1 MILLVTS
8 WMASVANLRWGWD
21 VGGIIVPGLLA
32 LCWLE
37 PSRPLATV
45 GEVCVLSITF
55 SLLLRLPA
63 LRSANLTGGRP
74 MVLIFAAGYL
84 VKFGL
89 SWVSGSLWPGF
100 RVGDLFGF
108 GYLLPSIM
116 ALKVVKHGEPFQSI
130 VPALVTSLFGF
141 LLSSVAGYALHV
153 ALPTTTEEPAP
164 APAGEREAAL
174 AFFEA
179 AWRHGTADELMLA
192 TSNRG
197 IVDLPDGACWFRGDH
212 KQPLAVSAELDP
224 LALPETALLVADL
237 LDAQVVHLC
246 DGESCARDREI
257 LARRYS
263 VLVVDDGEALALF
276 HVGRLPETIRL
287 DALAPAFGHV
297 ALATADSGP
306 VLHIP
311 EAERLHAT
319 AARWGADPL
328 PLEDPPAAPEAAASP
343 APETVAVQHAMI
355 VRPWFRAWD
364 TGSDD
369 ALRLAAGRA
378 REAGFE
384 VYAAKNTFPTTLV
397 LRGPGLLLAGRLA
410 GQPLAVFV
418 PDLREPPLVGAAMTF
433 ASGLDARLAIV
444 DAPDEVLDTTRE
456 QTVRLAHDAML
467 EALQVMGTRAQV
479 MTLQSLRPDQVTGAD
494 IVVSRGAPAPAGT
507 LPLEQQLTELGYTVE
522 VYDGHAARLGL
533 SDRDNILREATRAAS
548 DGQADAYTTYLS
560 PTVLRDFV
568 SIEAGGPL
576 DVAVRSLDKRRVA
589 LDALEVVGGPEES
602 ERALCDQA
610 TTALAKGREQ
620 LVRGWAKS
628 SQALGYDPAVAC
640 DPLIGCRW
648 LIAERCGETDCE
660 GLVVPV
666 SHARL
671 ASSGKPDRLD
681 LGLGSSPLRV
691 RWQRGAL

>member
-37 PSRPLATV
+37 PSRLLATI
-45 GEVCVLSITF
+45 GEVCVLSIVF

-84 VKFGL
+84 VKFAL

-108 GYLLPSIM
+108 GYLLPAIM
-116 ALKVVKHGEPFQSI
+116 ALRVVKHGEPFQSI

-141 LLSSVAGYALHV
+141 TTSSVAGYALHV
-153 ALPTTTEEPAP
+153 ALPEATEEPAP
-164 APAGEREAAL
+164 APAGQREAEL

-179 AWRHGTADELMLA
+179 AWRPGTADELTLA
-192 TSNRG
+192 TATRG
-197 IVDLPDGACWFRGDH
+197 IVDLPDGACWFRGGPV
-212 KQPLAVSAELDP
+212 QPLVVSAELDP

-237 LDAQVVHLC
+237 LDARVVHLC
-246 DGESCARDREI
+246 DGDSCSSDREI
-257 LARRYS
+257 LARRYAM
-263 VLVVDDGEALALF
+263 LVVEDGEALALS
-276 HVGRLPETIRL
+276 HVGRLSETIRL
-287 DALAPAFGHV
+287 DRVEQAFGRV
-297 ALATADSGP
+297 ALATEESGP
-306 VLHIP
+306 VLRIP
-311 EAERLHAT
+311 EAERLHAA
-319 AARWGADPL
+319 AARWGTDPL
-328 PLEDPPAAPEAAASP
+328 PLASPPAAPEAAASP
-343 APETVAVQHAMI
+343 APETVAVQHATI
-355 VRPWFRAWD
+355 VRPWFRAWES
-364 TGSDD
+364 GSED

-378 REAGFE
+378 NEAGFE
-384 VYAAKNTFPTTLV
+384 VYAARSTFPTTLV

-418 PDLREPPLVGAAMTF
+418 PDLREPPLVGAALTF
-433 ASGLDARLAIV
+433 SSGLDARLAIV

-456 QTVRLAHDAML
+456 QTVRLAHDAVL
-467 EALQVMGTRAQV
+467 EALQVMGTRAQL

-507 LPLEQQLTELGYTVE
+507 LLLERQLTELGYTVE
-522 VYDGHAARLGL
+522 VYDGRAARIGL
-533 SDRDNILREATRAAS
+533 SDRDNILREAARAAS
-548 DGQADAYTTYLS
+548 DGQARAYTTYLS
-560 PTVLRDFV
+560 PRVLRDFV
-568 SIEAGGPL
+568 SIETGGPL
-576 DVAVRSLDKRRVA
+576 DAAVRSLDRRHVA
-589 LDALEVVGGPEES
+589 LDALEIVGRPEES

-610 TTALAKGREQ
+610 TRALAKGREQ
-620 LVRGWAKS
+620 LVRGWAKAS
-628 SQALGYDPAVAC
+628 YSLGYEPALAC

-648 LIAERCGETDCE
+648 LIAERCGEAECE

-666 SHARL
+666 SHARI
-671 ASSGKPDRLD
+671 AGAGEPDRLD

-691 RWQRGAL
+691 RWQRGAW